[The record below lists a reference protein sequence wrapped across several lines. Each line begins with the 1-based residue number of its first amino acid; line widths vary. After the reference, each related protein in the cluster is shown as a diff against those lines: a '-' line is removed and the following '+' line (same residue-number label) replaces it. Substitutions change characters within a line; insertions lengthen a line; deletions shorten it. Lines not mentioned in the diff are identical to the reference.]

1 MTSSSVA
8 TTLNESIMQPPITVG
23 TVLQNRYRIIQILG
37 QGGFG
42 RTYLAEDQRRF
53 NELCAIKELIS
64 TARSALAW
72 ERAQEL
78 FHREAAILYQIE
90 HPQVPKFRERFEQ
103 DQRLFLVEDY
113 VAGQTYRAMLAERQA
128 VGQAFTE
135 AEVLQ
140 LIQLLLPVL
149 EHIHSRGIIHRDIS
163 PENIILRDSDAKPVL
178 IDFGVVKELATRLRS
193 PESPMPETTV
203 GKLGYSPSEQMQTG
217 GAYPSSDLYSL
228 AVSAIVLLTGKEP
241 SNLFDENQ
249 LTWNWQRWVKV
260 SPRFAEVLNR
270 MLNHIPSDR
279 YQNAASV
286 SQALQPLEQVSLPSL
301 NASNLQTMAVA
312 HRPDL
317 VTPPVSPKKQPD
329 PVIPPTPTSSVL
341 DNPLAIAAIGTA
353 VMIIAGFGSWTLV
366 SSIRSSQSKP
376 SPSETETLPQN
387 FPSPVIT
394 GGTTFTSTPTPTPTS
409 NQPVVSGKRLNLG
422 ASNNTATVKDTLKV
436 NQIMRYTFFGQE
448 GDKLTAFVDPGSSVL
463 LTVLSPNQQ
472 PIDPNTQQVTAYQGT
487 LLVTGRYIIELTL
500 VSGVAESNYNLN
512 VALEKPVKPTPT
524 ETPIPIPPETP
535 IPIPPETPI
544 PIPPET
550 PIPIP
555 TETPIPIPTETPIPT
570 PTTGETPTFP
580 PADGTQPFS
589 GQRN

>member
-1 MTSSSVA
+1 
-8 TTLNESIMQPPITVG
+8 MQPPITVG

-64 TARSALAW
+64 TATEASAW
-72 ERAQEL
+72 EKAKEL

-128 VGQAFTE
+128 VGKTFTE

-193 PESPMPETTV
+193 PESAMPETTV

-217 GAYPSSDLYSL
+217 GAYPSSDLYAL

-241 SNLFDENQ
+241 RDLFDENQ

-260 SPRFAEVLNR
+260 SPRFAQVLNR

-279 YQNAASV
+279 YQSAASV
-286 SQALQPLEQVSLPSL
+286 SQALQPLEQVSLPPL
-301 NASNLQTMAVA
+301 NASNLQTMAVSR
-312 HRPDL
+312 RPDSA
-317 VTPPVSPKKQPD
+317 PPASPKKQPD
-329 PVIPPTPTSSVL
+329 PLIPPTPTSSVL

-353 VMIIAGFGSWTLV
+353 VVFVAGFGSWALV
-366 SSIRSSQSKP
+366 SSIRSQPKP
-376 SPSETETLPQN
+376 SPTETLPQN
-387 FPSPVIT
+387 FPSPVIS
-394 GGTTFTSTPTPTPTS
+394 GGTTFTATPTPTIE
-409 NQPVVSGKRLNLG
+409 QPISRRLNLG
-422 ASNNTATVKDTLKV
+422 ANNTATVTDTLKT
-436 NQIMRYTFFGQE
+436 NQIIRYTFFGQK
-448 GDKLTAFVDPGSSVL
+448 GDKLTALIDPTSSVL
-463 LTVLSPNQQ
+463 LTVLSPNEQPLAQNTQ
-472 PIDPNTQQVTAYQGT
+472 PITAYEGI
-487 LLVTGRYIIELTL
+487 LLVTGRYTIELTL
-500 VSGVAESNYNLN
+500 ASGVAESNYNLN
-512 VALEKPVKPTPT
+512 VSLEKPVKPIPT
-524 ETPIPIPPETP
+524 
-535 IPIPPETPI
+535 
-544 PIPPET
+544 ET

-555 TETPIPIPTETPIPT
+555 TETPIPIPTETPIPIPPETPIPIPTETPLPIPTETPFPIPTEIPIPT
-570 PTTGETPTFP
+570 PTTGETPTLP
-580 PADGTQPFS
+580 PVNETQPFS

>member
-1 MTSSSVA
+1 
-8 TTLNESIMQPPITVG
+8 MQPPITVG

-64 TARSALAW
+64 TATEASAW
-72 ERAQEL
+72 EKAKEL

-128 VGQAFTE
+128 VGKTFTE

-193 PESPMPETTV
+193 PESAMPETTV

-217 GAYPSSDLYSL
+217 GAYPSSDLYAL

-241 SNLFDENQ
+241 KDLFDENQ

-260 SPRFAEVLNR
+260 SPRFAQVLNR

-279 YQNAASV
+279 YQSAASV
-286 SQALQPLEQVSLPSL
+286 SQALQPLEQVSLPPL
-301 NASNLQTMAVA
+301 NASNLQTMAVSR
-312 HRPDL
+312 RPDSA
-317 VTPPVSPKKQPD
+317 PPPASPKKQPD
-329 PVIPPTPTSSVL
+329 PVIPPSSTSSVL
-341 DNPLAIAAIGTA
+341 DNPLAIAAIATG
-353 VMIIAGFGSWTLV
+353 VVFVAGFGSWALV
-366 SSIRSSQSKP
+366 SSIRSQSKP
-376 SPSETETLPQN
+376 SPTETLPQN
-387 FPSPVIT
+387 FPSPVIS
-394 GGTTFTSTPTPTPTS
+394 GGTTFTATPTPTIE
-409 NQPVVSGKRLNLG
+409 QPISRRLNLG
-422 ASNNTATVKDTLKV
+422 ANNTATVTDTLKT
-436 NQIMRYTFFGQE
+436 NQIIRYTFFGQK
-448 GDKLTAFVDPGSSVL
+448 GDKLTALIDPTSSVL
-463 LTVLSPNQQ
+463 LTVLSPNEQPLAQNTQ
-472 PIDPNTQQVTAYQGT
+472 PITAYEGI
-487 LLVTGRYIIELTL
+487 LLVTGRYTIELTL
-500 VSGVAESNYNLN
+500 ASGVAESNYNLN
-512 VALEKPVKPTPT
+512 VSLEKPVK
-524 ETPIPIPPETP
+524 
-535 IPIPPETPI
+535 
-544 PIPPET
+544 
-550 PIPIP
+550 PIP
-555 TETPIPIPTETPIPT
+555 TETPIPIPTETPFPIPTETPFPIPTETPIPIPTETPLPIPTETPFPIPTEKPIPT
-570 PTTGETPTFP
+570 PPTGETPTLP
-580 PADGTQPFS
+580 PVNETQPFS

>member
-1 MTSSSVA
+1 
-8 TTLNESIMQPPITVG
+8 MQPPITVG

-64 TARSALAW
+64 TATEALAW
-72 ERAQEL
+72 KKAQEL

-113 VAGQTYRAMLAERQA
+113 VAGQTYRTLLAERIA
-128 VGQAFTE
+128 VGQTFTE

-140 LIQLLLPVL
+140 LIELLLPVL

-193 PESPMPETTV
+193 PERAMPEPTV

-217 GAYPSSDLYSL
+217 GAYPSSDLYAL

-241 SNLFDENQ
+241 RDLFDENQ
-249 LTWNWQRWVKV
+249 LTWNWQRWVRV
-260 SPRFAEVLNR
+260 NPRFAQVLNR
-270 MLNHIPSDR
+270 MLNHLPSDR
-279 YQNAASV
+279 YQSAANV
-286 SQALQPLEQVSLPSL
+286 SQALQSLAQPSVPTP
-301 NASNLQTMAVA
+301 NVSNLQTMAVGR
-312 HRPDL
+312 RPDL
-317 VTPPVSPKKQPD
+317 IPPPASPKKQPA
-329 PVIPPTPTSSVL
+329 PVIPPSPTSSVL

-353 VMIIAGFGSWTLV
+353 VVIIAGFSSWSLV
-366 SSIRSSQSKP
+366 SSIRSQSKP
-376 SPSETETLPQN
+376 SPSETLPQN
-387 FPSPVIT
+387 FPSPVIS
-394 GGTTFTSTPTPTPTS
+394 GGATFTSTPTPT
-409 NQPVVSGKRLNLG
+409 NDQPVVSSRRLNLG
-422 ASNNTATVKDTLKV
+422 ASNNTGTVKDTLKT
-436 NQIMRYTFFGQE
+436 NQIIRYTFFGQE
-448 GDKLTAFVDPGSSVL
+448 GDKLTAFIDPGSSVL
-463 LTVLSPNQQ
+463 LTVFSPNQQ
-472 PIDPNTQQVTAYQGT
+472 PIDQNTQQVTSYEGT
-487 LLVTGRYIIELTL
+487 LLVTGRYTIELTL
-500 VSGVAESNYNLN
+500 LSGVAESNYNLN
-512 VALEKPVKPTPT
+512 VALEKPVKSTPT
-524 ETPIPIPPETP
+524 EIPIPIPT
-535 IPIPPETPI
+535 
-544 PIPPET
+544 ET

-555 TETPIPIPTETPIPT
+555 TETPIPIPTETPIPIPTETPLPFPTQTPFPIPTQTPTPT